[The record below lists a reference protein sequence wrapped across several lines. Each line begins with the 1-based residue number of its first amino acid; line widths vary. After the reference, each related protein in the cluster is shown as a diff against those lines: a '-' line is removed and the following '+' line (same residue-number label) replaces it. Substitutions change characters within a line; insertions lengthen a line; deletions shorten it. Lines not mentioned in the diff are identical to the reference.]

1 MVSGSLSLPAAP
13 NYLLIFTRE
22 RSGEQDW
29 KNYRPADGALIM
41 EQIIEYSFCIHPED
55 NKEIKSANVD
65 STNTGQVQLLYFIDG
80 PSSLMDSG

>member
-1 MVSGSLSLPAAP
+1 
-13 NYLLIFTRE
+13 
-22 RSGEQDW
+22 
-29 KNYRPADGALIM
+29 M

-80 PSSLMDSG
+80 PSSLMDRG